1 MEKGVENSEL
11 KQEIIGLK
19 NENKLQEE
27 KQKNEINRLKDEN
40 EGLLA
45 LLFMIKTN
53 FSMDESFL
61 SKLIKSVLSKDESL
75 IVKLK

>member
-75 IVKLK
+75 IIKLK

>member
-19 NENKLQEE
+19 FENKLQKE
-27 KQKNEINRLKDEN
+27 KQKNEINRLKDKN

-45 LLFMIKTN
+45 LLFMIKTT
-53 FSMDESFL
+53 FSMDESIL

-75 IVKLK
+75 IIKLK